1 MYIQIEIC
9 LCRCGHCKRLAPEYE
24 KAATTLAAD
33 DPPIPLAKV
42 DCPAN
47 NALCSEYGVT
57 GYPTLKIFRGG
68 EYSSDYQ
75 GPRSAGKIKI
85 GGRRF
90 LCFACMNENVNSII
104 ICKLKSVIVAWD
116 FEVMTIGNVYCRFYL
131 CVYIVVVKT
140 VHLSVLLPTS
150 L

>member
-1 MYIQIEIC
+1 MYIS
-9 LCRCGHCKRLAPEYE
+9 CRCGHCKRLAPEYE

-75 GPRSAGKIKI
+75 GPRSAGKNKQ
-85 GGRRF
+85 
-90 LCFACMNENVNSII
+90 M
-104 ICKLKSVIVAWD
+104 KTHMK
-116 FEVMTIGNVYCRFYL
+116 YL
-131 CVYIVVVKT
+131 Y
-140 VHLSVLLPTS
+140 
-150 L
+150 